1 MLKYRLIFGTLMA
14 ALFTGLILYEARL
27 DGSLGGS
34 GIVGLLS
41 VKGHFL
47 CVLVLILTVPAI
59 LELAA
64 MAKKREAIIF
74 LPIAIPCTLAI
85 ATFWYWKQ
93 YSEGMEKYSFLILSF
108 ILSISVLSSF
118 VYQAFRYS
126 TQNVLKNCSVT
137 VFSILYLGLLCSF
150 ILGIRIDYGPWFFLM
165 FIFTVKCSDI
175 GAYTFGRL
183 FGKHKMAPTISP
195 GKTWE
200 GLGGAMVAA
209 GLTGYL
215 FSLFCGIMNPAL
227 WFLFGVIFAVLGQ
240 MGDLAESMLKRDAA
254 AKDSSLLIPGFGGIL
269 DVIDSPLATA
279 PAAYAFFMLS
289 CGI

>member
-1 MLKYRLIFGTLMA
+1 MTL
-14 ALFTGLILYEARL
+14 LFVGLVLFDAHL
-27 DGSLGGS
+27 DGSLDPDYGQP
-34 GIVGLLS
+34 GLQA
-41 VKGHFL
+41 HIL
-47 CVLVLILTVPAI
+47 CVLIVLLTIPAI
-59 LELAA
+59 LELAKLA
-64 MAKKREAIIF
+64 RMRDTRIF
-74 LPIAIPCTLAI
+74 LPVAIPGTLLI
-85 ATFWYWKQ
+85 ATLCYWMQ
-93 YSEGMEKYSFLILSF
+93 FGSLQLFGLLIVLF

-118 VYQAFRYS
+118 FIQATRFG
-126 TQNVLKNCSVT
+126 TQDVLKNCSAT

-150 ILGIRIDYGPWFFLM
+150 ILGIRIDYGPWAFLM

-200 GLGGAMVAA
+200 GLGGAAVTA
-209 GLTGYL
+209 GVTGYL
-215 FSLFCGIMNPAL
+215 FALLCGIISPTL
-227 WFLFGVIFAVLGQ
+227 GLLFGVIFAVLGQ

-254 AKDSSLLIPGFGGIL
+254 AKDSSVLIPGFGGIL

-279 PAAYAFFMLS
+279 PAAYAFFMLC